1 MIIVAGGDSFV
12 YGSELADCVGIES
25 ISTFPALLAEGCT
38 YICSAWPGAG
48 NDAIAR
54 RVVDYCEN
62 IKNDQLGVIV
72 SWTFPGRYEF
82 RFAYDTGQRTGPWYT
97 ITAWTEVDDISVI
110 KEEFHNQNENVYQD
124 HQRTIERAKQLGISD
139 FARSFYRNVGG
150 TEYWEVYSSLKEI
163 VYLQNYLKLKG
174 IPYLFTCADN
184 SIMYNHT
191 CANADASVRSL
202 IQQIDMDR
210 WFWFPAGSG
219 ANQTEQPRGF
229 YQWAVENKYPIGT
242 THPLEQAHAD
252 AADLMKDQFNEL
264 VTKHIQ

>member
-12 YGSELADCVGIES
+12 YGSELADCVGMES
-25 ISTFPALLAEGCT
+25 VSTFPALLAMGGT

-54 RVVDYCEN
+54 RVIDYCEN
-62 IKNDQLGVIV
+62 IKNDKLGVIV

-97 ITAWTEVDDISVI
+97 ITAWTEIQDIEI
-110 KEEFHNQNENVYQD
+110 IRQEFVNDNEGIYQE
-124 HQRTIERAKQLGISD
+124 HRRSIERARELGLSD

-191 CANADASVRSL
+191 YATADASVRSL
-202 IQQIDMDR
+202 IRQIDMDH
-210 WFWFPAGSG
+210 WFWFPPGLG

-242 THPLEQAHAD
+242 THPLEQAHED
-252 AADLMKDQFNEL
+252 AAKLMQEKFNEL
-264 VTKHIQ
+264 VKKHI